1 MARVEDVIEEI
12 KMMEGVIT
20 RTKMDERRI
29 SYDIG
34 SYDMERIRY
43 VFNKYKDILC
53 NMEIKE
59 SK

>member
-1 MARVEDVIEEI
+1 MVRVEDVIEEI